1 MRSVHTPGPWRSV
14 RCETG
19 EYYTHEINASDG
31 HVASIAGWTTHGTT
45 CSTTEANARLITQAP
60 DMAIALRAL
69 IAWAEDMGGWE
80 ARCWEAAR
88 ETLARALG
96 TKASVPLDGDSP

>member
-1 MRSVHTPGPWRSV
+1 MTSVHTPGRWRSV

-31 HVASIAGWTTHGTT
+31 HVASIAGWTTHGTV
-45 CSTTEANARLITQAP
+45 CPTTEANVRLITHAP
-60 DMAIALRAL
+60 DMAKALQAVL
-69 IAWAEDMGGWE
+69 AWADGMGGWE

-96 TKASVPLDGDSP
+96 RASVPLDGDSP